1 MTITPIGPNPTP
13 EETWCRDAA
22 GTAYTFDA
30 YLRQVKAFH
39 GHVAPGLVVGG
50 PMVSVAME
58 RLPEGILFDAVCE
71 TKSCLP
77 DVVQM
82 LTPCTIGN
90 GWMRI
95 VDMGRYAV
103 TLFDKFEGGGVRVA
117 IDPAPLSKWPE
128 FYDWFYKVKPKKEQ
142 DFDRLIGE
150 IRAAGTDVFK
160 IENVQVS
167 PSLLV
172 KAGKGEIAT
181 CPVCKEAYPGS
192 HGGICRGCQ
201 GHAPYA
207 ADAERDRAGA
217 EGPRLAAVPVSEA
230 VGRRALHDMTEIVP
244 GTSKGPAVVHG
255 QTIAAGDVCRL
266 QKMGRNRIYVREGED
281 DRPGWIHENTAARA
295 FAQGMCGAGL
305 QFKDPPREGKAT
317 LRADRDG
324 LFTADVDRLTAF
336 NLAPGVMC
344 ACRKSFAVVKA
355 GEALAGTRALPL
367 YLSEADFQTAMAVL
381 ENGPLFAVREMR
393 SAKIGVLVTGTEVFR
408 GLVEDRFVP
417 IVREKAAKFGSRVVA
432 SCIVPDD
439 RKAIAEGVQT
449 LRSGGAD
456 LLVTTAGL
464 SVDPDDVTR
473 LGLLD
478 AGAVNLRYGAAVL
491 PGAMTLL
498 ARIDEIPV
506 LGVPACGLFHPTTSF
521 DLLLPRLLAGLD
533 VRRADLARL
542 GHGAFCKNCDTCV
555 YPHCAFG
562 V

>member
-1 MTITPIGPNPTP
+1 MTITPICPTP
-13 EETWCRDAA
+13 SREDTWCCDSA

-30 YLRQVKAFH
+30 FLRQVKAFH

-50 PMVSVAME
+50 PMVSAAME
-58 RLPEGILFDAVCE
+58 RLPQGILFDAVCE

-103 TLFDKFEGGGVRVA
+103 TLFDKFEGSGVRVA
-117 IDPAPLSKWPE
+117 IDPPPLAEWPE
-128 FYDWFYKVKPKKEQ
+128 FYDWFYKVKPKQEQ

-160 IENVQVS
+160 IEPVRVS
-167 PSLLV
+167 PPLLV
-172 KAGKGEIAT
+172 KASKGAITT
-181 CPVCKEAYPGS
+181 CPTCGEAYPQA

-207 ADAERDRAGA
+207 SVGAAEFAVA
-217 EGPRLAAVPVSEA
+217 EGPELTAVPVSEA
-230 VGRRALHDMTEIVP
+230 VGREVLHDMTEIVP
-244 GTSKGPAVVHG
+244 GAAKGPAVVHG
-255 QTIAAGDVCRL
+255 QTVAAGDVCRL
-266 QKMGRNRIYVREGED
+266 QKMGRNRVYVREGED
-281 DRPGWIHENTAARA
+281 DRPGWVHENTAARA
-295 FAQGMCGAGL
+295 FAQGMCGEGL
-305 QFKDPPREGKAT
+305 RFNDPPREGKVT

-324 LFTADVDRLTAF
+324 LFTVDVDRLTAF

-344 ACRKSFAVVKA
+344 AARKSFGVVTA
-355 GEALAGTRALPL
+355 GEPVAGTRALPL
-367 YLSEADFQTAMAVL
+367 YLPESDFQTAMAVL

-393 SAKIGVLVTGTEVFR
+393 SANIGVLVTGTEVFR

-417 IVREKAAKFGSRVVA
+417 IVKEKAARYGCRVVA

-439 RKAIAEGVQT
+439 PKAIAEGVQT
-449 LRSGGAD
+449 LLSGGAD

-464 SVDPDDVTR
+464 SVDPEDVTR
-473 LGLLD
+473 QGLLD
-478 AGAVNLRYGAAVL
+478 AGCVELRYGAAVL
-491 PGAMTLL
+491 PGAMTLV
-498 ARIDEIPV
+498 ARLGDIPV

-521 DLLLPRLLAGLD
+521 DLLLPRLLAG
-533 VRRADLARL
+533 VEIRRADLARM
-542 GHGAFCKNCDTCV
+542 GHGAFCKNCDTCA
-555 YPHCAFG
+555 YPDCAFG
-562 V
+562 T